1 MGTLRYDKKQT
12 TKNVKFAGDAMNE
25 LQKKKEIIY
34 IPHNLS
40 VWKVIA
46 VTTPKHK
53 TGTERLNDEFLRRH
67 KR

>member
-1 MGTLRYDKKQT
+1 
-12 TKNVKFAGDAMNE
+12 MNE
-25 LQKKKEIIY
+25 LQKKKKNIY
-34 IPHNLS
+34 IPHYLS

-46 VTTPKHK
+46 VTIPKHK

>member
-1 MGTLRYDKKQT
+1 
-12 TKNVKFAGDAMNE
+12 MNE
-25 LQKKKEIIY
+25 LQKKKKEIIY
-34 IPHNLS
+34 IPHYLS

-46 VTTPKHK
+46 VTIPKHK